1 MGTIKPTSIRGA
13 LLSRQSVLLKG
24 LSMYHADYPA
34 MRYCVAPHLEH
45 LNIIY

>member
-1 MGTIKPTSIRGA
+1 MSTSKPISIRGA

-24 LSMYHADYPA
+24 CSLYHADYPA
-34 MRYCVAPHLEH
+34 MRHCEAPHLEC